1 MGMACSFFSAALP
14 FSPLLIPVSSFSY
27 DRHLSVHHERA
38 SLVVGIGFSGFGSSY
53 NTCTDASD
61 SGIRAA
67 ETMAQ
72 ASASDLSA
80 ARIVSKFFVPV
91 KRQGALAAY
100 QRNFNDPS
108 RARAICH
115 LENDVPVSTA
125 VEFTEAQAGILLPVV
140 AGCFPPFS
148 RPGALP
154 IALHS
159 QIFPC

>member
-1 MGMACSFFSAALP
+1 
-14 FSPLLIPVSSFSY
+14 
-27 DRHLSVHHERA
+27 
-38 SLVVGIGFSGFGSSY
+38 
-53 NTCTDASD
+53 
-61 SGIRAA
+61 
-67 ETMAQ
+67 MAQ

-80 ARIVSKFFVPV
+80 VRIVSKFFVPV
-91 KRQGALAAY
+91 KRQGTLAAY

-108 RARAICH
+108 MARAICH

-140 AGCFPPFS
+140 AGCFPPFP
-148 RPGALP
+148 RLGALP